1 MNVEMLKEVDTDDS
15 EVWDIKTEGNIVPI
29 LTGEQ
34 EDIQIALLSC
44 FLEKGTIPQLPDM
57 GVEWTKFL
65 TKDLTFGELD
75 MQIRDSLQNAGRLEF
90 IPDYQI
96 DGDRLTLTVSKE
108 L

>member
-1 MNVEMLKEVDTDDS
+1 MDVEMLKETGADNS
-15 EVWDIKTEGNIVPI
+15 EIWDIKTEGSIVPI

-34 EDIQIALLSC
+34 ENIQIALLAC
-44 FLEKGTIPQLPDM
+44 FLEKGTIPQLPEM

-65 TKDLTFGELD
+65 TGDVTFGELD
-75 MQIRDSLQNAGRLEF
+75 MQIRDSLQNAGKMDF